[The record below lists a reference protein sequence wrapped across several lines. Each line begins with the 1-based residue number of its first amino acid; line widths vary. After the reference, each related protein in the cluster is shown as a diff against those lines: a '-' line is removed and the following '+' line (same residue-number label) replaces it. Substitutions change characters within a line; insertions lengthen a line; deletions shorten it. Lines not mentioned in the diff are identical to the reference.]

1 MIAAKFHQS
10 ERELLLA
17 ACDYELLGK
26 TINLSNGAEVKI
38 LESFYKDRIVSE
50 EELIKMANE
59 CTTANF
65 FGKET
70 ILALIKGKIISE
82 NSAILLNG
90 VPHSQLYKFF

>member
-10 ERELLLA
+10 GKELLLA
-17 ACDYELLGK
+17 ACDCDLIGRI
-26 TINLSNGAEVKI
+26 INLSNGAEVKI

-70 ILALIKGKIISE
+70 VNALVKGGIIGE
-82 NSAILLNG
+82 NSAILLSG